1 MSKTYD
7 KIFPLTEEMDDKIYR
22 QSVYLSWVEPKH
34 FIPKERIINLDY
46 IKFDFHNYLTKFQE
60 KKSPIIKFKY
70 LSKMFNLILESAKF
84 NRQTLKDIGDT
95 KDYLFYLLIKEKPMK
110 LYSNSKY
117 LELFL
122 FNKENKKED
131 NEISIM
137 INICEHICKMKYTN
151 LIDVTA
157 EEYNKKCREAAEKD
171 MSQ

>member
-1 MSKTYD
+1 
-7 KIFPLTEEMDDKIYR
+7 
-22 QSVYLSWVEPKH
+22 
-34 FIPKERIINLDY
+34 
-46 IKFDFHNYLTKFQE
+46 
-60 KKSPIIKFKY
+60 
-70 LSKMFNLILESAKF
+70 
-84 NRQTLKDIGDT
+84 
-95 KDYLFYLLIKEKPMK
+95 MK

-137 INICEHICKMKYTN
+137 ISICEHICRMNYSN
-151 LIDVTA
+151 LINVTS